1 MDRFDCQLIMGSFVH
16 VYYSSFIRAADP
28 RKLLLSI
35 LALKPDEQLL
45 IFNVLKDQ
53 LRQRGLLPDPD
64 PVVPLTGSL
73 EDAVASTMSSTV
85 GLGVDDVV
93 DDFVGGGGGG
103 SGSPA
108 EVAPEAPSGF

>member
-53 LRQRGLLPDPD
+53 LRQSGLLPDP
-64 PVVPLTGSL
+64 PVPMESMEDVYGASASAGIVTG
-73 EDAVASTMSSTV
+73 
-85 GLGVDDVV
+85 
-93 DDFVGGGGGG
+93 
-103 SGSPA
+103 P
-108 EVAPEAPSGF
+108 EVAVPASAVGF

>member
-53 LRQRGLLPDPD
+53 LRQRGLLPDPE
-64 PVVPLTGSL
+64 VPMQSL
-73 EDAVASTMSSTV
+73 EDVVGDAAPTMIPGETEGPEVVEPETPV
-85 GLGVDDVV
+85 G
-93 DDFVGGGGGG
+93 F
-103 SGSPA
+103 
-108 EVAPEAPSGF
+108 

>member
-35 LALKPDEQLL
+35 LALKPDEQFL

-53 LRQRGLLPDPD
+53 LRQRGLLPDPEVL
-64 PVVPLTGSL
+64 PMQSL
-73 EDAVASTMSSTV
+73 EDVVGESASAGIET
-85 GLGVDDVV
+85 G
-93 DDFVGGGGGG
+93 
-103 SGSPA
+103 
-108 EVAPEAPSGF
+108 PEADTTEAPVGF

>member
-1 MDRFDCQLIMGSFVH
+1 MGSFVH

-73 EDAVASTMSSTV
+73 EDAVASTMSSTA

-93 DDFVGGGGGG
+93 DDFVGGGG

>member
-35 LALKPDEQLL
+35 LALKPDEQFL

-53 LRQRGLLPDPD
+53 LRQRGLLPDPEVL
-64 PVVPLTGSL
+64 PMQIL
-73 EDAVASTMSSTV
+73 EDVVGESASAGIETGPEADT
-85 GLGVDDVV
+85 
-93 DDFVGGGGGG
+93 
-103 SGSPA
+103 
-108 EVAPEAPSGF
+108 PEAPVGF

>member
-53 LRQRGLLPDPD
+53 LQQRGLLPDP
-64 PVVPLTGSL
+64 PVPAEGL
-73 EDAVASTMSSTV
+73 EDVVGDFPSATAGDEVGGPVADA
-85 GLGVDDVV
+85 GVD
-93 DDFVGGGGGG
+93 
-103 SGSPA
+103 
-108 EVAPEAPSGF
+108 EAPTGF